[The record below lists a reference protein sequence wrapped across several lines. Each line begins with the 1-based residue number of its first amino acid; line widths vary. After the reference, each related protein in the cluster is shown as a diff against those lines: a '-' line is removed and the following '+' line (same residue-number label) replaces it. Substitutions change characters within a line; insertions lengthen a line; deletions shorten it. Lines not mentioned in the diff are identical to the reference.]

1 MYEEFNRRI
10 HDVIKDKIFLSNIS
24 GMPATV
30 VEKLPEEIVE
40 GEVLFDGMMLYDG
53 IEGIEDD
60 IQQMNSVTKNGE
72 RVNLEDYYTDN
83 GAFDDDGMDR
93 FIAALERLMTI
104 DEFTKFLKMWNKLN
118 KLFIERYG
126 KGCIFCCGGGLP
138 QEYRP
143 HDECGIAEI

>member
-1 MYEEFNRRI
+1 MYEEFIRRI

-60 IQQMNSVTKNGE
+60 IQQMNSVTKDGE

-83 GAFDDDGMDR
+83 GAFDEDGMNR

-104 DEFTKFLKMWNKLN
+104 DEFKKFLNKWNKLN
-118 KLFIERYG
+118 K
-126 KGCIFCCGGGLP
+126 
-138 QEYRP
+138 
-143 HDECGIAEI
+143 